1 MAFLRTKQSGR
12 IENFELARKLI
23 SIGRS
28 SDADFVL
35 SDARVAEYH
44 AQLSF
49 DGESFVVQP
58 MGKAEVRVNGKRAKK
73 EKLYHNDVISLNG
86 IELFFSLYDAP
97 PDSEPKEKSELNAY
111 RRLYTFSAKLAGEFD
126 ITRILEQ
133 LLDAVIEVTHADKG
147 FVVLFDGETP
157 VVKAAR
163 NISRLNVTNAAG
175 QISDSIV
182 AKVIKTQRALIVSD
196 ALHDQEFNAAE
207 SVLSL
212 KLASVLC
219 VPLMIRGSLFGVLYL
234 GNDNVVNLFQE
245 TSLEVLS
252 VFAAQASLLIQ
263 YAMLVN
269 ELRVESKELAS
280 RLSNLKTEEI
290 IGSSDGLNEV
300 MRKVRKVATTDIS
313 VLILGETGTGKE
325 LIAREIH
332 RASNRNRGPFIAINC
347 SAIHENLLESEL
359 FGYVKGAFTGAIA
372 NREGKFHAA
381 NKGTLFLDEIGEMP
395 PQLQAKLLRVLQE
408 KAVVRVGDSKLEQVD
423 IRVLAATNRDPK
435 QEIING
441 RFREDLFYRLN
452 TVTLFLPPLRERG
465 DDVLLLAKYFLQRY
479 ALEYNSKVK
488 GFTPA
493 ATQAIRRF
501 GWPGNIRDLE
511 NRVKKALVLCDKPMI
526 DPEDLE
532 INPSDIPTMT
542 LAQAR
547 EDWQRSYVNQVLVRN
562 GGNRTKAA
570 AELGVDPRTVFRF
583 LEKEEGA

>member
-1 MAFLRTKQSGR
+1 MPFLRTKISGR

-28 SDADFVL
+28 SDADVVL
-35 SDARVAEYH
+35 ADARVAEYH

-86 IELFFSLYDAP
+86 VELFFSLYDVQQ
-97 PDSEPKEKSELNAY
+97 DTEPKEKSELNAY
-111 RRLYTFSAKLAGEFD
+111 RRLYAFSAKLAGEFD
-126 ITRILEQ
+126 ITRIMEQ

-163 NISRLNVTNAAG
+163 NIAKLNVTNAAG

-182 AKVIKTQRALIVSD
+182 AKVLKTQRPIIVSD
-196 ALHDQEFNAAE
+196 ALHDTEFNAAE

-245 TSLEVLS
+245 ASLEVLS
-252 VFAAQASLLIQ
+252 VFAAQASLLLQ
-263 YAMLVN
+263 YALLVN
-269 ELRVESKELAS
+269 ELRVESKQLAS
-280 RLSNLKTEEI
+280 RLTNLKTEEI
-290 IGSSDGLNEV
+290 IGSSDGLVEV
-300 MRKVRKVATTDIS
+300 MRKVRKIATTDIS

-325 LIAREIH
+325 LIARELH
-332 RASNRNRGPFIAINC
+332 NASNRSKGPFIAINC

-359 FGYVKGAFTGAIA
+359 FGYVKGAFTGAIS

-395 PQLQAKLLRVLQE
+395 ASLQSKLLRVLQE
-408 KAVVRVGDSKLEQVD
+408 KAVVRVGDSKLEPVD
-423 IRVLAATNRDPK
+423 IRVVAATNRDPK

-441 RFREDLFYRLN
+441 RFREDLLYRLN

-465 DDVLLLAKYFLQRY
+465 EDVILLAKCFLQRY
-479 ALEYNSKVK
+479 AAEYNSKVK

-493 ATQAIRRF
+493 ATQALRRF
-501 GWPGNIRDLE
+501 AWPGNIRDLE
-511 NRVKKALVLCDKPMI
+511 NRIKKALVLCEKPMI

-532 INPSDIPTMT
+532 INPAEIPTLT

-547 EDWQRSYVNQVLVRN
+547 DEWQRSYINHILLRN
-562 GGNRTKAA
+562 GGNRTKTAT
-570 AELGVDPRTVFRF
+570 ELGVDPRTVFRF
-583 LEKEEGA
+583 LEKDE